1 MDAIHAELDRIW
13 ALVPGD
19 GSPRPPLDLT
29 PAPFTLASAFA
40 VDTIASV
47 SVAAATLAA
56 SALLPGG
63 GVDPVPL
70 DGGGALAS
78 CTGWLRRDGEPIPVW
93 ADLSGL
99 YRCRDGRPVQIH
111 ANFAHHAAGV
121 AARLGVP
128 EDREAVAAAIARWDA
143 FELERALI
151 GDGMICAAYRTLDE
165 WAAHPHAEA
174 TAGLP
179 LIEVEQL
186 GDADPLAPASAGR
199 AAAGDGAGGHAGP
212 APAARERSAADD
224 RALAGVRVL
233 DCTRVLAGPVCGQ
246 TLAAHGADVLRVGA
260 AHLPFIP
267 MGVMTTGFGKRN
279 AFVDLDTAEGQAAFA
294 DLADGAH
301 VLVDAYR
308 PGALGARGFGAADLA
323 RRRPGIIVVE
333 ICAFD
338 WVGPWAGRRGYDSIV
353 QTTTG
358 LALAGADAAR
368 AAGADVPDGQPVHL
382 PVQALDYATGYLAAF
397 AAQRLVAHQ
406 RQVGGSWRARVS
418 LLRTRNWLVSLGGP
432 TPFTPATGL
441 PDLSPWLHTVD
452 SPFGRIEAPAP
463 VAGHWDRPPAPLGT
477 SPATWLP

>member
-13 ALVPGD
+13 ALVPGED
-19 GSPRPPLDLT
+19 PRPPLDLR

-40 VDTIASV
+40 VDTIATV

-56 SALLPGG
+56 SALQPAGG
-63 GVDPVPL
+63 ADPVPL

-99 YRCRDGRPVQIH
+99 YRCRDGRAVQIH

-128 EDREAVAAAIARWDA
+128 EEREAVAAAIARWDA

-151 GDGMICAAYRTLDE
+151 ADGMIGAAYRTLDE
-165 WAAHPHAEA
+165 WAAHPHAIA
-174 TAGLP
+174 TASLP
-179 LIEVEQL
+179 LVEVERL
-186 GDADPLAPASAGR
+186 GDADPLAPAPGKATPAGER
-199 AAAGDGAGGHAGP
+199 AALGGIAAG
-212 APAARERSAADD
+212 DD

-267 MGVMTTGFGKRN
+267 MGVMSTGFGKRN
-279 AFVDLDTAEGQAAFA
+279 AFVDLDTAEGRAAFA

-308 PGALGARGFGAADLA
+308 PGSLAARGFGADDLA
-323 RRRPGIIVVE
+323 ERRPGIVVVE

-368 AAGADVPDGQPVHL
+368 AAGADMPDGQPVHL
-382 PVQALDYATGYLAAF
+382 PVQALDYATGFLAAF
-397 AAQRLVAHQ
+397 TAQRLVAHQ
-406 RQVGGSWRARVS
+406 RRVGGSWRARVS

-432 TPFTPATGL
+432 TPFTPAHGL

-463 VAGHWDRPPAPLGT
+463 VAGRWDVPPAPLGT

>member
-1 MDAIHAELDRIW
+1 MDAIDAELDRIW

-19 GSPRPPLDLT
+19 GGRPPLDLT
-29 PAPFTLASAFA
+29 PAPFTLASAFP
-40 VDTIASV
+40 VDAIATV

-56 SALLPGG
+56 AALRTSGQGG
-63 GVDPVPL
+63 PDPVQL

-99 YRCRDGRPVQIH
+99 YRCRDGRAVQIH
-111 ANFAHHAAGV
+111 ANFPHHAAGV

-128 EDREAVAAAIARWDA
+128 EEREAVATAIGSWDA
-143 FELERALI
+143 FELEAALI
-151 GDGMICAAYRTLDE
+151 DDGMICAAYRTLHE
-165 WAAHPHAEA
+165 WAAHPHATA

-179 LIEVEQL
+179 LIEVERL
-186 GDADPLAPASAGR
+186 GDAGPLTPAATER
-199 AAAGDGAGGHAGP
+199 LAAG
-212 APAARERSAADD
+212 DD

-279 AFVDLDTAEGQAAFA
+279 AYVDLGTAEGRAAFGA
-294 DLADGAH
+294 LADGAH

-308 PGALGARGFGAADLA
+308 PGSLAARGFGATDLA
-323 RRRPGIIVVE
+323 ERRPGIVVVE

-368 AAGADVPDGQPVHL
+368 AGGADVLDGQPVHL
-382 PVQALDYATGYLAAF
+382 PVQALDYATGFLAAF

-406 RQVGGSWRARVS
+406 RRVGGSWRARVS

-432 TPFTPATGL
+432 TPFVPAPL

-452 SPFGRIEAPAP
+452 SPFGRIEAPTP
-463 VAGHWDRPPAPLGT
+463 VAGRWDTPPAPLGT

>member
-13 ALVPGD
+13 SLVPGD
-19 GSPRPPLDLT
+19 DARPPLALT

-40 VDTIASV
+40 VDTIATV

-63 GVDPVPL
+63 GADLVPL
-70 DGGGALAS
+70 DGGRALAS
-78 CTGWLRRDGEPIPVW
+78 CTGWLRLDGEPIPVW

-99 YRCRDGRPVQIH
+99 YRCRDGRAVQIH
-111 ANFAHHAAGV
+111 ANFPHHAAGV

-128 EDREAVAAAIARWDA
+128 EEREAVAAAIARWDA

-151 GDGMICAAYRTLDE
+151 GDGMICAAYRTLGE
-165 WAAHPHAEA
+165 WAAHPHAAA
-174 TAGLP
+174 TDGLP
-179 LIEVEQL
+179 LIEVERL
-186 GDADPLAPASAGR
+186 GDAVPLAPATT
-199 AAAGDGAGGHAGP
+199 
-212 APAARERSAADD
+212 ARTAADD

-279 AFVDLDTAEGQAAFA
+279 AYVDLDTADGRSTFGA
-294 DLADGAH
+294 LADEAH

-308 PGALGARGFGAADLA
+308 PGSLTARGFGAADLA
-323 RRRPGIIVVE
+323 QRRPGIVVVE

-338 WVGPWAGRRGYDSIV
+338 WVGPWAARRGYDSIV

-382 PVQALDYATGYLAAF
+382 PVQALDYATGFLAAF
-397 AAQRLVAHQ
+397 AAQRLIAHQ

-418 LLRTRNWLVSLGGP
+418 LLRTRNWLASLDGP
-432 TPFTPATGL
+432 TPFTPGPL

-463 VAGHWDRPPAPLGT
+463 VAGRWDLPPAPLGT
-477 SPATWLP
+477 SPPTWLPRTASP

>member
-1 MDAIHAELDRIW
+1 MDPTAIDAELDRIW
-13 ALVPGD
+13 SLAPGD
-19 GSPRPPLDLT
+19 DIRPPLSLA
-29 PAPFTLASAFA
+29 PAPFTLASAFP
-40 VDTIASV
+40 VDTIATV

-56 SALLPGG
+56 AALGSASAGAE
-63 GVDPVPL
+63 PVPL

-78 CTGWLRRDGEPIPVW
+78 CTGWLRRNGEPIPVW

-99 YRCRDGRPVQIH
+99 YRCRDGRAVQIH
-111 ANFAHHAAGV
+111 ANFPHHAAGV

-128 EDREAVAAAIARWDA
+128 EEREAVAAAIARWDA

-151 GDGMICAAYRTLDE
+151 GDGMIGGAYRTLSE
-165 WAAHPHAEA
+165 WAAHPHAAA

-179 LIEVEQL
+179 LLDVERL
-186 GDADPLAPASAGR
+186 GDADPIRPVAPEG
-199 AAAGDGAGGHAGP
+199 AAGDG
-212 APAARERSAADD
+212 

-267 MGVMTTGFGKRN
+267 MGVMSTGFGKRN
-279 AFVDLDTAEGQAAFA
+279 AYVDLDAVEGRATFAALAA
-294 DLADGAH
+294 DAH

-308 PGALGARGFGAADLA
+308 PGSLAARGFGPSELA
-323 RRRPGIIVVE
+323 RQRPGIVVVE

-338 WVGPWAGRRGYDSIV
+338 WVGPWAGRRGYDSII
-353 QTTTG
+353 QTTSG

-368 AAGADVPDGQPVHL
+368 AGGVDVPDGQPVHL

-406 RQVGGSWRARVS
+406 RREGGSWRARLS
-418 LLRTRNWLVSLGGP
+418 LLRTRNWLTSLGGP
-432 TPFTPATGL
+432 TPFTPAAGL
-441 PDLSPWLHTVD
+441 PDLSPWVHTVD
-452 SPFGRIEAPAP
+452 GPFGHIEAPLP
-463 VAGHWDRPPAPLGT
+463 VAGRWDTPPAPLGT
-477 SPATWLP
+477 SPAVWLS

>member
-1 MDAIHAELDRIW
+1 MPDSGMDIAAVDTELDRIW

-19 GSPRPPLDLT
+19 DPRPPLALT
-29 PAPFTLASAFA
+29 PSPFTLASAFD
-40 VDTIASV
+40 VDTVATV
-47 SVAAATLAA
+47 SVAAAALAA
-56 SALLPGG
+56 ALDPRTGG
-63 GVDPVPL
+63 EPLAL

-78 CTGWLRRDGEPIPVW
+78 CTGWLRLDGEQIPVW

-99 YRCRDGRPVQIH
+99 YRCRDGRAVQIH
-111 ANFAHHAAGV
+111 ANFPHHAAGV
-121 AARLGVP
+121 AARLGVA

-143 FELERALI
+143 FELERALVD
-151 GDGMICAAYRTLDE
+151 DGMICAVYRTLDE
-165 WAAHPHAEA
+165 WAAHPHAAA

-179 LIEVEQL
+179 LIEVERL
-186 GDADPLAPASAGR
+186 GDADPLPPAASR
-199 AAAGDGAGGHAGP
+199 AAD
-212 APAARERSAADD
+212 DD

-246 TLAAHGADVLRVGA
+246 MLAAHGADVLRVGA

-279 AFVDLDTAEGQAAFA
+279 TYVDLGTAEGQDTFGN
-294 DLADGAH
+294 LADGAH

-308 PGALGARGFGAADLA
+308 PGSLTARGFGATDLA
-323 RRRPGIIVVE
+323 RRRPGIVVVE

-368 AAGADVPDGQPVHL
+368 AGRADVPDGQPVHL
-382 PVQALDYATGYLAAF
+382 PVQALDYATGFLAAF
-397 AAQRLVAHQ
+397 AVQRLLARQ
-406 RQVGGSWRARVS
+406 RRVGGSWRARLS
-418 LLRTRNWLVSLGGP
+418 LLRTRSWLTSLGGP
-432 TPFTPATGL
+432 HPFTPGPL

-463 VAGHWDRPPAPLGT
+463 VAGRWDTPPAPLGT
-477 SPATWLP
+477 SPAAWLP

>member
-1 MDAIHAELDRIW
+1 MDPIDAELDRLW
-13 ALVPGD
+13 SLVPGD
-19 GSPRPPLDLT
+19 DARPLLALT
-29 PAPFTLASAFA
+29 PAPFTLASAFP
-40 VDTIASV
+40 VDTIATA

-56 SALLPGG
+56 AALRPAHP
-63 GVDPVPL
+63 VAPVPL

-99 YRCRDGRPVQIH
+99 YRCKDGRAVQVH
-111 ANFAHHAAGV
+111 ANFPHHAAGV

-128 EDREAVAAAIARWDA
+128 EEREAVAAAIARWDA

-151 GDGMICAAYRTLDE
+151 DDGMICAAYRTLGE
-165 WAAHPHAEA
+165 WAAHPHAAA

-179 LIEVEQL
+179 LLDVERL
-186 GDADPLAPASAGR
+186 GDADPLPPAATDR
-199 AAAGDGAGGHAGP
+199 AAAGDG
-212 APAARERSAADD
+212 

-279 AFVDLDTAEGQAAFA
+279 AYVDLDTAEGRATFGA
-294 DLADGAH
+294 LADEAH

-308 PGALGARGFGAADLA
+308 PGSLAARGFGAADLA
-323 RRRPGIIVVE
+323 DRRPGIVVVE

-368 AAGADVPDGQPVHL
+368 SGGADVPEGQPVHL
-382 PVQALDYATGYLAAF
+382 PVQALDYATGFLAAF
-397 AAQRLVAHQ
+397 AAQRLMAHQ
-406 RQVGGSWRARVS
+406 RREGGSWRARLS
-418 LLRTRNWLVSLGGP
+418 LLRTRNWLTALGGP
-432 TPFTPATGL
+432 TPFTPAAGL
-441 PDLSPWLHTVD
+441 PDLSPWLHTVG
-452 SPFGRIEAPAP
+452 SPFGRIEAAAP
-463 VAGHWDRPPAPLGT
+463 VAGHWDTPPAPLGT